1 MAAKKT
7 PRKTAA
13 KKTGKPAETT
23 VQKATPNQDAAERDS
38 IPAGDPAQTLAA
50 AEQRAAQAAAAI
62 EPVPETPVVQ
72 NRTLA
77 DAPIETLNAAAV
89 IAGRLATGG
98 NTGAVNTQVQAYASD
113 IDRAVALREAQARA
127 LVATEQAQLAQAEL
141 ERLQS
146 TSPAM
151 GTPTP
156 GEQGLRA
163 PMDNAMQ
170 KRNDIA
176 HPTGIHPDVT
186 SPTTGPIG
194 QVAQNIPGTGVADI
208 RDLAPGQ
215 DLSPSPPVSSS
226 NILPQPNKPG
236 SLFSKL

>member
-1 MAAKKT
+1 MAAKKS
-7 PRKTAA
+7 PRTAP
-13 KKTGKPAETT
+13 KTGKPAEAS
-23 VQKATPNQDAAERDS
+23 VAKATPNQDAADRES
-38 IPAGDPAQTLAA
+38 VPPADPGADLAA
-50 AEQRAAQAAAAI
+50 AQARASETAAAVVS
-62 EPVPETPVVQ
+62 VPESPIVA

-77 DAPIETLNAAAV
+77 DAPIETLNAASV
-89 IAGRLATGG
+89 MAGRMATSG
-98 NTGAVNTQVQAYASD
+98 NTDVVNQQVQSYVSD
-113 IDRAVALREAQARA
+113 IDQAVALRNAQAKA
-127 LVATEQAQLAQAEL
+127 LVAKEQAEL
-141 ERLQS
+141 AQGEVDRLQS
-146 TSPAM
+146 ISPAA

-163 PMDNAMQ
+163 PMSNAMQ

-176 HPTGIHPDVT
+176 HPTGISPDVT
-186 SPTTGPIG
+186 SPTTGPVG

-208 RDLAPGQ
+208 TDLAPGQ